1 MRGWISV
8 VGMTFAVVACS
19 SSDEDAC
26 VIEGTYSATAVMLPG
41 GSCPDTNNDPVV
53 DTITARPPGT
63 TGGPDFYL
71 QITGTQ
77 GGCPLNRVAGSACK
91 VQGKCDVQLID
102 ALDPNNAMGTVQYS
116 WTFDANGF
124 TGTST
129 VIVPAAKSL
138 PKGCTAQASV
148 TGKRQ

>member
-63 TGGPDFYL
+63 TGGPDFFL

-102 ALDPNNAMGTVQYS
+102 ALIQGTNRTYDPTNGTVS
-116 WTFDANGF
+116 
-124 TGTST
+124 
-129 VIVPAAKSL
+129 
-138 PKGCTAQASV
+138 KGDVARTNAQQ
-148 TGKRQ
+148 RN